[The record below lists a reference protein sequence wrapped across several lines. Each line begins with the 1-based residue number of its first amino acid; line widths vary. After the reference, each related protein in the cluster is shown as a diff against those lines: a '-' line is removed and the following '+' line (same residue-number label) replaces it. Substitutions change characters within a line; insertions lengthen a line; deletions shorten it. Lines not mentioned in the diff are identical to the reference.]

1 MRKIFN
7 IGILAVIFAF
17 TSCNDVLDKAP
28 LDLTTEDMVWS
39 DAGMAQAYLNRIW
52 YATGRFDYQNET
64 WFSLYAGPLTPGT
77 DIVSDNPYCRWNR
90 NGSVVRNDVGWT
102 ENTNNGL
109 FDNFIDIRRANIAI
123 DKLTKGCGF
132 KKEIED
138 DMLGQAY
145 FGKGLI
151 YVTRAKSFGGYPIID
166 RTLTIDDELS
176 LPRASIKETFDY
188 GIELLEKAAGLLNVS
203 SPSGRPNKGAAY
215 ALLSEAYLNAAAY
228 IKYAMINNEQSTVDL
243 TPYLDG
249 VISSVNRLEALG
261 KYQMETAG
269 SDWGKQFSD
278 LAYAAG
284 SPPGL
289 YPLSNDKMVE
299 INCYLPTMVAD
310 NLKSDIIN
318 NYDGNP
324 YPGFTPSSGWQ
335 SIAPNPAVVEE
346 SFYIVDLDGK
356 ARRWEESQKFA
367 KYVELQA
374 DGTRKLNAQAVSSR
388 FTDISALMYENR
400 DKRFYET
407 VAYDGGTYFG
417 NSFDSRRGGNMHP
430 ESFKAS
436 NNSYG
441 SVTGYLFVKSVPQ
454 TQSWTSTDLSGFH
467 RNCLRLSK
475 AYLNTAEAYL
485 LKEDWTNA
493 RGYINKTRITHGG
506 LPALASESG
515 DELWKIYLDER
526 NAELMLENDRYYTL
540 LRYGIHK
547 LNAEVVDQL
556 NRGYMQKLDIASD
569 GSSYQYVGLPFES
582 EANRMVFSRYRYL
595 YPVAKVYI
603 DANPNYKQNPRY

>member
-278 LAYAAG
+278 
-284 SPPGL
+284 
-289 YPLSNDKMVE
+289 
-299 INCYLPTMVAD
+299 
-310 NLKSDIIN
+310 
-318 NYDGNP
+318 
-324 YPGFTPSSGWQ
+324 
-335 SIAPNPAVVEE
+335 
-346 SFYIVDLDGK
+346 
-356 ARRWEESQKFA
+356 
-367 KYVELQA
+367 
-374 DGTRKLNAQAVSSR
+374 
-388 FTDISALMYENR
+388 
-400 DKRFYET
+400 
-407 VAYDGGTYFG
+407 
-417 NSFDSRRGGNMHP
+417 
-430 ESFKAS
+430 
-436 NNSYG
+436 
-441 SVTGYLFVKSVPQ
+441 
-454 TQSWTSTDLSGFH
+454 SGF
-467 RNCLRLSK
+467 
-475 AYLNTAEAYL
+475 
-485 LKEDWTNA
+485 W
-493 RGYINKTRITHGG
+493 
-506 LPALASESG
+506 
-515 DELWKIYLDER
+515 
-526 NAELMLENDRYYTL
+526 
-540 LRYGIHK
+540 
-547 LNAEVVDQL
+547 Q
-556 NRGYMQKLDIASD
+556 
-569 GSSYQYVGLPFES
+569 
-582 EANRMVFSRYRYL
+582 
-595 YPVAKVYI
+595 
-603 DANPNYKQNPRY
+603 PRQW